1 MWSHCNL
8 FQSLGNTNIQYSP
21 NLPST
26 PSPPHSPGT
35 GGEASL
41 NNVPLVSG
49 NVGIHGQDGVS
60 GVQVLVDS
68 GTTSPGML
76 VQSGNRGRGRGGRGG
91 RGRGGG
97 RGRRSTSG
105 PPPEIDHNIEVLHQ
119 IHLREFRSLRQKVPS
134 SKAYFHRCAFVLF
147 HIWMVWTPKT
157 HYSDNH
163 SHWSFLMSLTI
174 FLNQLPS
181 AFSLGDCYYLVT

>member
-1 MWSHCNL
+1 M
-8 FQSLGNTNIQYSP
+8 
-21 NLPST
+21 
-26 PSPPHSPGT
+26 
-35 GGEASL
+35 
-41 NNVPLVSG
+41 PLVSG
-49 NVGIHGQDGVS
+49 NVGIHAQDGVS

-119 IHLREFRSLRQKVPS
+119 IHWMLILMMDVWDISCQFMVEYCRQTSKWTLFSKRSVSMLYP
-134 SKAYFHRCAFVLF
+134 
-147 HIWMVWTPKT
+147 
-157 HYSDNH
+157 
-163 SHWSFLMSLTI
+163 
-174 FLNQLPS
+174 
-181 AFSLGDCYYLVT
+181 

>member
-1 MWSHCNL
+1 M
-8 FQSLGNTNIQYSP
+8 
-21 NLPST
+21 
-26 PSPPHSPGT
+26 
-35 GGEASL
+35 
-41 NNVPLVSG
+41 PLVSG
-49 NVGIHGQDGVS
+49 NVGIHAQDGVS

-119 IHLREFRSLRQKVPS
+119 IHWMLILMMDVWDISFQFMVECCRQTSKWTLFSKRRVSMLYPQASVSSVLDTRSMLIPQ
-134 SKAYFHRCAFVLF
+134 H
-147 HIWMVWTPKT
+147 
-157 HYSDNH
+157 
-163 SHWSFLMSLTI
+163 
-174 FLNQLPS
+174 
-181 AFSLGDCYYLVT
+181 